1 MVKIKPFD
9 TAQHLDNP
17 EVIAGYLAEAF
28 SSADEKLILRA
39 ITNVARAQGMSKIA
53 RKVGM
58 SRTSLYW
65 QDHTKPEFTTVL
77 KVLAA
82 VGVRLQPKRTVD
94 PDDAEDDDD
103 AARIRMPAGVLMRGH
118 SNPKKFG
125 LRTGRK
131 ATLKRG
137 PLGTVLKTTKAKPGP
152 FRAVMKKAAKQAKR
166 PIRSK
171 AKPADRRSG

>member
-17 EVIAGYLAEAF
+17 EVIAGYLTEAF
-28 SSADEKLILRA
+28 QSADEKLILRA
-39 ITNVARAQGMSKIA
+39 ITNVARAQGMSKVA

-65 QDHTKPEFTTVL
+65 QDTTKPEFTTVL

-94 PDDAEDDDD
+94 PDDAPADAGDDDD
-103 AARIRMPAGVLMRGH
+103 AVRMPAGVLM
-118 SNPKKFG
+118 
-125 LRTGRK
+125 GRR
-131 ATLKRG
+131 LKVYHKSG
-137 PLGTVLKTTKAKPGP
+137 PGP
-152 FRAVMKKAAKQAKR
+152 FRAM
-166 PIRSK
+166 K
-171 AKPADRRSG
+171 AKAKHRLARKKK